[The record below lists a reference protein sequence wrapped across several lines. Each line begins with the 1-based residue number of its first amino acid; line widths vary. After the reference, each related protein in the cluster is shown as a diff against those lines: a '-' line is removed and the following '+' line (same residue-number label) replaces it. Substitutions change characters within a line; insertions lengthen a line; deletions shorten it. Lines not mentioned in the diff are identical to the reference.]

1 MGYWG
6 QRGGREIR
14 HLFTMQA
21 QSKKY
26 KYLTSF
32 ALREVI
38 QNRIDKNEEIEFVKQ
53 FDPERWDYYR
63 VKL

>member
-1 MGYWG
+1 
-6 QRGGREIR
+6 
-14 HLFTMQA
+14 MQA

-26 KYLTSF
+26 KYLTGF

>member
-14 HLFTMQA
+14 LLFTMQA

-38 QNRIDKNEEIEFVKQ
+38 QNRIDKNEDIEFVKQ